1 MGSVTM
7 LPSAMVDT
15 GRYDLADRELA
26 ASCSRG
32 LRDEGVSV
40 LPGFVSPSALRSMVD
55 ESDRLAPTAFRSV
68 SSTTCYLGEPDPSLP
83 DTHPGNR
90 LVHGSVE
97 VVAYDR
103 FPAESPLRALY
114 EWDPLLD
121 FVRRCLGLEQL
132 HRYADP
138 LGALNLAVMRDGDRL
153 GWHFDMSDFVV
164 SIALQASESGG
175 EFENAPHI
183 RGVAGEGDE
192 NVEEVRAVL
201 DGDRSRV
208 RVEPMTP
215 GTLMLFA
222 GRRSLHRVSPVVG
235 DRPRYVALLAYAER
249 PDVDSTDTLKLSR
262 YGRLP

>member
-1 MGSVTM
+1 MI
-7 LPSAMVDT
+7 PAEMVDSR
-15 GRYDLADRELA
+15 RYDLADSALA
-26 ASCSRG
+26 ASCARD

-40 LPGFVSPSALRSMVD
+40 LPGFVTGAALGAMVA
-55 ESDRLAPTAFRSV
+55 ESDRLAETAFRSV
-68 SSTTCYLGEPDPSLP
+68 SATTCYLGDPDPSLP

-103 FPAESPLRALY
+103 FPADGPLRALY

-138 LGALNLAVMRDGDRL
+138 LGALNVAVMRDGDRL

-175 EFENAPHI
+175 EFENVPHI
-183 RGVAGEGDE
+183 RGVAGVGEE
-192 NVEEVRAVL
+192 NHDAVRAVL

-235 DRPRYVALLAYAER
+235 PRPRYVALLAYAER
-249 PDVDSTDTLKLSR
+249 PGVDSTDVLKLSR